1 MIDLIFV
8 WLPVAIAVGIA
19 FGFACGSQK

>member
-19 FGFACGSQK
+19 FGFACGSQE